1 MKEHQSLWR
10 ESVKLPSFSKLSK
23 DEETEVCIV
32 GGGITGLTA
41 AYLLGR
47 QGHQVILLEAD
58 TLMSGTTGYTTAK
71 ITAQHGLIYDEL
83 IENMGLEK
91 AKLYYE
97 ANKNAMEFI
106 KVLAE
111 QLDIDCELEK
121 HDAILYAVA
130 DEYAEKVK
138 KEHAAYQKIGI
149 DCELVTSI
157 PLPIPIKAA
166 LVMKDQYQFHPLQFF
181 KKLIKK
187 MENVQIF
194 ENTTATDV
202 EENQSEK
209 VAVVTRDGF
218 KVHADKVISA
228 SHFPFYDANG
238 FYFARMYPERSYI
251 VAVEETN
258 DYPGGMYY
266 SADTPTR
273 SLRPV
278 THNGKNLILISG
290 DSHKTGQ
297 DEDTA
302 RHYEALKEF
311 GKNALK
317 TDKVVYEW
325 SAQDLITLDKVPY
338 VGCIKKGHD
347 SVFVATGYRKW
358 GMTNGAAAALL
369 LADLVLNKQNPYEE
383 LYTPSR
389 FYSDPSLRKFISIN
403 LDVAKHLIGGKLKSA
418 DQEKELSLD
427 EASILRINGK
437 KVGCYK
443 DKEGTVHMVDTTCT
457 HLGCE
462 VAWNNGEKTWDCP
475 CHGSR
480 FSFDGDVLEGPAD
493 EPLKKYQ

>member
-10 ESVKLPSFSKLSK
+10 ESVKLPSFSTLSK
-23 DEETEVCIV
+23 DEVTEVCIV
-32 GGGITGLTA
+32 GGGITGMTA

-106 KVLAE
+106 KLLAE
-111 QLDIDCELEK
+111 QLDIDCGLEK
-121 HDAILYAVA
+121 HDAVLYAVA

-138 KEHAAYQKIGI
+138 KEHVAYQKIGI

-166 LVMKDQYQFHPLQFF
+166 LIMKDQYQFHPLQFF
-181 KKLIKK
+181 KKLIEK

-209 VAVVTRDGF
+209 VAVITRDGF

-317 TDKVVYEW
+317 TDKVLYEW

-427 EASILRINGK
+427 EASILRVNGK